1 MLSKKS
7 ELNYLETTP
16 KRNYGHE
23 LRDDGMI
30 NVLVPRFTDRI
41 LGKYLQPKLKNL
53 DEFGT
58 ATWFLMDG
66 SNRVDTIADRL
77 TEQFGEKIQPVHQ
90 RLTFFLTHLHK
101 SLSVHFLTRL
111 SRLEKKLYEMK

>member
-41 LGKYLQPKLKNL
+41 LGKYLQPKLKNPFIKANL

-58 ATWFLMDG
+58 ATWLLMDG

-101 SLSVHFLTRL
+101 AGFITFKE
-111 SRLEKKLYEMK
+111 LERK